1 MSLRLKKHW
10 RISLRLKPAPPKRLA
25 DQPPPQG
32 TAGPPQEDP
41 AEIGMKMAKK
51 DLEKKK
57 FEEALEDLEKI
68 VERLESGELSL
79 EESLAAFEDGV
90 RLVKFCN
97 RKLTEVEKK
106 IELLVKDKNGTLQLK
121 PLEDEEEEP
130 EGES

>member
-1 MSLRLKKHW
+1 
-10 RISLRLKPAPPKRLA
+10 
-25 DQPPPQG
+25 
-32 TAGPPQEDP
+32 
-41 AEIGMKMAKK
+41 MAKK